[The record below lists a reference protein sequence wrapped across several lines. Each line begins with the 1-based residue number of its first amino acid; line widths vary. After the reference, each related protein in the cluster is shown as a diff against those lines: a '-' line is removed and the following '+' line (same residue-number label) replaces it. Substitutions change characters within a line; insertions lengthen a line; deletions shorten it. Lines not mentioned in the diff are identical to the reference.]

1 MSGRRQAFKNSK
13 KNYHFLVFFKT
24 TIELFY
30 ISKKLIVRPIDK
42 DTKAE
47 ERFKAALVEAQQEND
62 LKLIA
67 ELNLNY
73 SNTPPTV
80 NIL

>member
-1 MSGRRQAFKNSK
+1 M
-13 KNYHFLVFFKT
+13 
-24 TIELFY
+24 
-30 ISKKLIVRPIDK
+30 RPIDK